1 MKNFLLLHYGFEK
14 PTPEEM
20 GAWNKWFES
29 IADKQVD
36 RGGFRGGR
44 EISHSG
50 TKELPFA
57 EDSITGYTVIK
68 AEDEAMRLG
77 RMRLCD
83 LTARTLRLG
92 LGLLGIE
99 VIERM

>member
-1 MKNFLLLHYGFEK
+1 MKNYLVLHYGFER
-14 PTPEEM
+14 PTPEQM

-36 RGGFRGGR
+36 RGGLPAGR

-57 EDSITGYTVIK
+57 EDSITGYTVIE
-68 AEDEAMRLG
+68 AEDLDEA
-77 RMRLCD
+77 
-83 LTARTLRLG
+83 ARIARECPIVASTRVYE
-92 LGLLGIE
+92 I
-99 VIERM
+99 RK